1 MITYAQNF
9 EDVMLA
15 RLFAGHDTGFYVDI
29 GAGDPAFLSVTKHF
43 YDQGWHGINVEP
55 LRANWERFAKDRPRD
70 INLNVAVSSAPGRQA
85 FCEVIDNDALSSLHA
100 ARIAELA
107 ASGAR
112 TRQYQVECVTG
123 ESLFA
128 QCPAEVDFLKIDVEG
143 SESEVLRSIDFA
155 RHRPR
160 VLVIEATAQD
170 AAFPGWAK
178 WSPRGNARWLEWEPG
193 VLAAGYM
200 FVHFDGLNRFY
211 LRDDM
216 RHLAPRLA
224 IPPGVFDF
232 IVPDMQEA
240 LNRDRRAANEALRE
254 KEAQIALLK
263 AEVER
268 STVSWKRSDAALREK
283 EAQIATLS
291 AEIERA
297 HGEIQRGNAEVEGF
311 KARVEELLHARE
323 VPPAPVADD
332 DERHRELLAALAAKE
347 GVIKEL
353 RSALGAFRA
362 AHGVLQYGILPAR
375 GLARGGL
382 WMARLPRRVLP
393 TRRATPRLAVPAPG
407 EAGTLGPA
415 AAHSSPAPSAPPV
428 GERTDRNRALSHD
441 LMEKEA
447 VIQEL
452 TAALQA
458 FRASYGVLQHAIL
471 PARRLAQWGHWLA
484 NIPRLALAP
493 RLGILQQHPPRPL
506 RLPAH
511 YRDPVK
517 LVDAQSISLV
527 TPSFRQAAFIERTIL
542 SVLEQSYPSLEYFVQ
557 DGGSQDGTRAI
568 LERYADRLAGWDS
581 RPDNGQAAAINAGFA
596 RTKGEI
602 MGWINSDDVLLP
614 GALACV
620 GDFFQRH
627 PEVDVVYGHRMLI
640 DEDDRQIGRWVMPA
654 HDDAVL
660 SWADFVPQE
669 TLFWRRRIW
678 DEAGGRVDESFR
690 FALDWDLLVRFREA
704 GARFVRLPR
713 FLGGFRIHS
722 QQKTSAS
729 ITEIGFQEMDRIRE
743 RVLGRV
749 PSRIEVRNA
758 IAPYMLKH
766 VLSDLP
772 WRIRERLGG
781 AA

>member
-15 RLFAGHDTGFYVDI
+15 RLFDGEKAGFYIDI
-29 GAGDPAFLSVTKHF
+29 GAGDPTFLSVTRHF
-43 YDQGWHGINVEP
+43 YELGWRGINVEP
-55 LRANWERFAKDRPRD
+55 IPANWERFAKGRPRD
-70 INLNVAVSSAPGRQA
+70 VNLNVAVAITPGRRE
-85 FCEVIDNDALSSLHA
+85 FCEVIDNDALSSLDS
-100 ARIAELA
+100 ARIGELA
-107 ASGAR
+107 ASGVR
-112 TRQYQVECVTG
+112 TRRYEVECVTG
-123 ESLFA
+123 DSLFT
-128 QCPAEVDFLKIDVEG
+128 QCPAEVEFLKIDVEG
-143 SESEVLRSIDFA
+143 SESEVLRSIDLA
-155 RHRPR
+155 KHRPK
-160 VLVIEATAQD
+160 VIVIEATAQD
-170 AAFPGWAK
+170 VAFPGWAK
-178 WSPRGNARWLEWEPG
+178 WSPRVGARWLEWEPT
-193 VLAAGYM
+193 VLAAGYT
-200 FVHFDGLNRFY
+200 FAHFDGLNRFY

-232 IVPDMQEA
+232 IVPDLQEA
-240 LNRDRRAANEALRE
+240 LNRDRRAANAALLE
-254 KEAQIALLK
+254 KESQIVLLK

-268 STVSWKRSDAALREK
+268 STEGWKLGDAAMREK
-283 EAQIATLS
+283 EEQIVALS
-291 AEIERA
+291 AAIGRA
-297 HGEIQRGNAEVEGF
+297 KGAGEVAS
-311 KARVEELLHARE
+311 
-323 VPPAPVADD
+323 APVVQD
-332 DERHRELLAALAAKE
+332 DERHRELLASLIAKE
-347 GVIKEL
+347 EVIQEL

-362 AHGVLQYGILPAR
+362 THGVLRYGILPAR
-375 GLARGGL
+375 GLARGAL

-393 TRRATPRLAVPAPG
+393 TRRPTPRELPAPAPG
-407 EAGTLGPA
+407 APA
-415 AAHSSPAPSAPPV
+415 APAPVAAPSSSATSPSSI
-428 GERTDRNRALSHD
+428 GESTGRYHVLSRD
-441 LMEKEA
+441 LAEKEA
-447 VIQEL
+447 VIREL
-452 TAALQA
+452 SSAIHA
-458 FRASYGVLQHAIL
+458 FRASYGVLRYAIL
-471 PARRLAQWGHWLA
+471 PMRRLNRWGQWWA
-484 NIPRLALAP
+484 NLPRLALAP
-493 RLGILQQHPPRPL
+493 RLGILQQHPPREL
-506 RLPAH
+506 RLPAR
-511 YRDPVK
+511 YREPVR
-517 LVDAQSISLV
+517 LVDAPGICLV

-542 SVLEQSYPSLEYFVQ
+542 SVLEQSYPNLEYFVQ
-557 DGGSQDGTRAI
+557 DGGSQDGTREI

-581 RPDNGQAAAINAGFA
+581 RPDNGQAAAINVGFA

-614 GALACV
+614 GALAFV
-620 GDFFQRH
+620 GDFFHRH

-640 DEDDRQIGRWVMPA
+640 DENDRQIGRWVMPA

-678 DEAGGRVDESFR
+678 DKAGGKVDESFR

-704 GARFVRLPR
+704 GARFARLPR

-749 PSRIEVRNA
+749 PSRVEVRNA